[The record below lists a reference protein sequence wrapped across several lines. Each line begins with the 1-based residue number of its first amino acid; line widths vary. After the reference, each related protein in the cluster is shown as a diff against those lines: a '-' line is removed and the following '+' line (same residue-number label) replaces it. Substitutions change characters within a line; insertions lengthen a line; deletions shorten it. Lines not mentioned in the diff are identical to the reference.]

1 MLATKLLLMLWTTA
15 PGSAPRRKA
24 APPMPALPRP
34 AALPGTGQE
43 QVRLAR
49 AGRHGAAH
57 QAAQAE
63 PLHGDPSPESNPS
76 PNKAPTLTPTPT
88 STSTSTPT
96 ERRARLLAPQG
107 HVWRR
112 ARLLLVGPRSGLPDA
127 QVQQGQA
134 QGGEGDDGAGCRPQL
149 VRPIFTPY
157 LHPAT
162 PAVCCE

>member
-34 AALPGTGQE
+34 AALPGAGQE
-43 QVRLAR
+43 QVRLAHVLVGTGQHIKLPKLSLFMVTL
-49 AGRHGAAH
+49 A
-57 QAAQAE
+57 
-63 PLHGDPSPESNPS
+63 LSPTL
-76 PNKAPTLTPTPT
+76 APTLTPTPT

-96 ERRARLLAPQG
+96 E
-107 HVWRR
+107 RR

-149 VRPIFTPY
+149 VRPVKKS
-157 LHPAT
+157 LHPIYTQLPPQSA
-162 PAVCCE
+162 ASKGGLGDR

>member
-1 MLATKLLLMLWTTA
+1 
-15 PGSAPRRKA
+15 
-24 APPMPALPRP
+24 MPALPRP
-34 AALPGTGQE
+34 AALPGAGQE

-63 PLHGDPSPESNPS
+63 PLHGDPIALSPTL
-76 PNKAPTLTPTPT
+76 APTLTPTPT
-88 STSTSTPT
+88 STSTSSSTPT

-127 QVQQGQA
+127 QVQNKAKRKAEKEMMEQA
-134 QGGEGDDGAGCRPQL
+134 AGPN
-149 VRPIFTPY
+149 
-157 LHPAT
+157 
-162 PAVCCE
+162 